1 MRKRPFTI
9 FYNIIHFFL
18 FFLLGFLPFL
28 SFCNTTNNRDVI
40 KYNSVTNSYYKL
52 IFKALKNFLDIT
64 APIIMIIMIINQSP
78 SSSS

>member
-1 MRKRPFTI
+1 
-9 FYNIIHFFL
+9 
-18 FFLLGFLPFL
+18 L
-28 SFCNTTNNRDVI
+28 SFCNTTNNHDVI